1 MMSHPSFPVLT
12 FFFLVKVRQT
22 NAKLA
27 IAKSLSKRNAKLV
40 AEEEKI
46 KKPIFSRTEE
56 DDSNDSSEAGE

>member
-1 MMSHPSFPVLT
+1 MSHPCVPVLT
-12 FFFLVKVRQT
+12 FFFTVKVRQA

-27 IAKSLSKRNAKLV
+27 IAKSLSKRNAKLA

-46 KKPIFSRTEE
+46 KKPIFFRTEE